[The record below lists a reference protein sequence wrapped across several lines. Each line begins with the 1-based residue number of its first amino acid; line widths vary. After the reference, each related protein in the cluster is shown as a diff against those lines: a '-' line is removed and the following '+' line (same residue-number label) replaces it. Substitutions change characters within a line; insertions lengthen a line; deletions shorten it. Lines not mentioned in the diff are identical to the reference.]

1 MSVIGTTLKQPR
13 VFAHD
18 AVRLCEL
25 PGCTWRGSK
34 DLKVIEPGT
43 GFVNGDTYST
53 WLSTPITTSNAGN
66 GIKVTVTALG
76 ADDGIE
82 EVTVLMCGYGNAY
95 NVGDLVTVNS
105 PTAGGEPAVLEVQ
118 ELLWTPWDY
127 GCPFTSF
134 YMGLQDIKVDDVQ
147 DARVGESLYG
157 KVTCEDEELPP
168 GGLPNLGDADIFASG
183 GGQSNK
189 VGPIQTL
196 PAFMQKTKYVY
207 SCECEGEEP
216 LYCSCTFETP
226 GPGAAIYVGYPL
238 AKLELMMES
247 GNKALYRNV
256 PAGTFMPVSALTVCD
271 ALAEE
276 GEGAPG
282 KEELKNYI
290 LALF

>member
-34 DLKVIEPGT
+34 EVKIIQEGT

-66 GIKVTVTALG
+66 GLEITVINTDPGGEITELEI
-76 ADDGIE
+76 GI
-82 EVTVLMCGYGNAY
+82 CGFGNAY
-95 NVGDLVTVNS
+95 NVGDLLTVNS
-105 PTAGGEPAVLEVQ
+105 PTGGDPAILEIQ
-118 ELLWTPWDY
+118 ELIWTAWDY

-134 YMGLQDIKVDDVQ
+134 YTGLQSIKVNDVEDPRFGQ
-147 DARVGESLYG
+147 SLYG
-157 KVTCEDEELPP
+157 KATCEDEEIPEN
-168 GGLPNLGDADIFASG
+168 GLPNLGDPNINGPS
-183 GGQSNK
+183 SL
-189 VGPIQTL
+189 GPINTMQ
-196 PAFMQKTKYVY
+196 AFMQKTKYVY
-207 SCECEGEEP
+207 SCECDLSEEQVA
-216 LYCSCTFETP
+216 CGCTYETP

-247 GNKALYRNV
+247 GKKALYRNV

-271 ALAEE
+271 AQAEE